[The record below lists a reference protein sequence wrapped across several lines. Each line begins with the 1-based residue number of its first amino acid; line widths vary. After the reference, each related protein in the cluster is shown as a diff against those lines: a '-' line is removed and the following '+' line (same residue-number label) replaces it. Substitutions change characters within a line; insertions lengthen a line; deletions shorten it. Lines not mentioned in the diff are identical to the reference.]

1 MLSRASVK
9 LLAGLR
15 DLAEVALLDF
25 DRGVAEHA
33 ERLSHSADLVAA
45 IPARDAD
52 RRVARGEATHGYR
65 DFLERPD
72 NPWHHVV
79 SKIAAAPAALSALIT
94 RSSSLP

>member
-1 MLSRASVK
+1 MLSRASVSCWR
-9 LLAGLR
+9 ACAN
-15 DLAEVALLDF
+15 LAEVALLDF

-65 DFLERPD
+65 DSLE
-72 NPWHHVV
+72 
-79 SKIAAAPAALSALIT
+79 AAGQIDGT
-94 RSSSLP
+94 T